1 MKRLCLKE
9 EPNRL
14 FASSAPTQAHFD
26 SAASDYFPSVMGF
39 WNLKRRQRRR
49 PTEKR
54 NTSSAVLSVLD
65 EGRLIAARP
74 NNVNVV
80 VRFVVVL

>member
-14 FASSAPTQAHFD
+14 FASSAPIQAHFD

-49 PTEKR
+49 PTGKS
-54 NTSSAVLSVLD
+54 TSSAVLSVLD

-80 VRFVVVL
+80 VRFVVL